1 MEWGQVVTIIFGVAG
16 FMGIFMFLVNK
27 RIDEISRRIDRVE
40 EDLRD
45 LRKEMDRGL
54 RDLKGEIERRFDK
67 IEDLITKSEPVKKS

>member
-1 MEWGQVVTIIFGVAG
+1 MGQVITIIFGVAG

-54 RDLKGEIERRFDK
+54 RDIKSEMERRFDK
-67 IEDLITKSEPVKKS
+67 VENLITRAEPARKT